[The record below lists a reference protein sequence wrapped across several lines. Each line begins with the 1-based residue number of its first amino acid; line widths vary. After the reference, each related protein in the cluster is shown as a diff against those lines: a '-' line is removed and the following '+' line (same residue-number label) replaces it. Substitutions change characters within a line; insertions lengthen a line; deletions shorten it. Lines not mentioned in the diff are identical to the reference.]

1 MQRGLRSTAPRKFM
15 ALINQLNNLNYIS
28 WRLEFIENFRGCSSN
43 SFLIYCFSGQGF
55 TKLINQGP
63 PISQLLYLP
72 WVFGSGKSCWQDC
85 RCHQT
90 HPKSAS
96 PQPPETMSRTI
107 KTKELLSLLCL
118 HWICSL
124 RRLWKR
130 WRHPLSG
137 PFLPWLRL
145 PETTPLGHS

>member
-1 MQRGLRSTAPRKFM
+1 MQLGLRSTAPRKFM

-96 PQPPETMSRTI
+96 PQPPETMSRRITNQGAAVLAM
-107 KTKELLSLLCL
+107 T
-118 HWICSL
+118 
-124 RRLWKR
+124 
-130 WRHPLSG
+130 PLDTQ
-137 PFLPWLRL
+137 PQTPLEKMAPPLFQPLPAMAEA